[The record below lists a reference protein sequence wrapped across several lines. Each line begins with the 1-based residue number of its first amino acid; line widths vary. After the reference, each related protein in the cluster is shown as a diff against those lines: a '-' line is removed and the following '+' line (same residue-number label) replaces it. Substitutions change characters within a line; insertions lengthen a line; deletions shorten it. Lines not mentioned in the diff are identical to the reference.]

1 MDELT
6 PRQVVDELDKYIIS
20 QDEAKKAVAIALR
33 NRYRR
38 ERLTSELK
46 DEVIPKNILMIGATG
61 IGKTEIAR
69 RLAKLANA
77 PFIKVEA
84 TRFTEVGYVGRD
96 VESMIRELVE
106 ISVQMVKKEKME
118 GVRKKAEEVA
128 EETILDILQSKPKT
142 RKIAPSK
149 IAVAG
154 GEEESPPPL
163 TTSLSSS
170 QPLAYEYTHQIERI
184 RERLRK
190 QLAAGKLDDR
200 AIEIEVEESKFP
212 VVEIFAGSG
221 IEEMGINFQD
231 MLGGMMPRKKKKR
244 KATIKEAK
252 RIIANEEMQ
261 KLIDLEAAVKEGIF
275 RVEQK
280 GIVFLDE
287 LDKVAGRERG
297 HGPDVSREGVQR
309 DLLPI
314 IEGSTVMTKYGVV
327 KTEYILF
334 IAAGAFT
341 VSKPSDLIPELQG
354 RFPIR
359 VELENLTEK
368 DFQKILLEP
377 RNALI
382 KQYIALLETEGI
394 KIEFTKEAILE
405 IASIAAQV
413 NEQTENIGARRL
425 HTVLEKL
432 LEDISFKAPE
442 IEEKEII
449 IDPAYVKKRLA
460 GIVKDEDLSRYIL

>member
-6 PRQVVDELDKYIIS
+6 PRQVVEELDKYIIS
-20 QDEAKKAVAIALR
+20 QDEAKKAVAVALR

-128 EETILDILQSKPKT
+128 EETILDVLQSKPKT

-149 IAVAG
+149 VAMAG
-154 GEEESPPPL
+154 GEGEGPTPL
-163 TTSLSSS
+163 ATSLSSS

-287 LDKVAGRERG
+287 LDKVAGSEKG

-368 DFQKILLEP
+368 DFQRILLEP

-382 KQYIALLETEGI
+382 KQYIALLETEGV

>member
-6 PRQVVDELDKYIIS
+6 PRQVVEELDKYIIS

-149 IAVAG
+149 VAMAG
-154 GEEESPPPL
+154 GEGEGSTPL
-163 TTSLSSS
+163 ATSLSSS

-287 LDKVAGRERG
+287 LDKVAGREKG

-368 DFQKILLEP
+368 DFQRILLEP

-382 KQYIALLETEGI
+382 KQYIALLETEGV

>member
-154 GEEESPPPL
+154 GEEESPTPVAI
-163 TTSLSSS
+163 SLSSS
-170 QPLAYEYTHQIERI
+170 QPLTYEYTHQIERI
-184 RERLRK
+184 RESLRK

-327 KTEYILF
+327 KTEHILF

-359 VELENLTEK
+359 VELKNLTEK

-382 KQYIALLETEGI
+382 KQYIALLETEGV

-432 LEDISFKAPE
+432 IEDISFKAPE
-442 IEEKEII
+442 IKEKEII

-460 GIVKDEDLSRYIL
+460 SIVKDEDLSRYIL